1 MQLEVFSLVTK
12 SKIIL
17 RQFGFGCVKTLLTAS
32 KPTFKGQHS
41 PAIDGRS
48 RKIYINITAETKTIP
63 SK

>member
-1 MQLEVFSLVTK
+1 MQLEVCSLVTK

-17 RQFGFGCVKTLLTAS
+17 RQFGFGCVKTHLIAS

-48 RKIYINITAETKTIP
+48 RKIYINVTANTKTITF
-63 SK
+63 K